1 MTRFIRVAAFASFAF
16 LKAQSQ
22 DVTGIWQ
29 GTLKVATQQLRL
41 ILQISKDD
49 KGVWAAHLQSID
61 QGGFD
66 NYIPVSS
73 MTLQGSNLRL
83 NIEAVRGTY
92 EGKIGAAEDSISG
105 TWSQGLPLPLEFRRP
120 TKETEWRDPSPHT
133 QQFVAVESNV
143 KLEVLDWGG
152 SGRPLVL
159 IPGLGNTAHV
169 FDSFAPKLSAAYH
182 VYGITRRGFG
192 NSGAPAPADRD
203 AYAADRL
210 GDDVL
215 AVIDALKLNRPIL
228 AGHSLGG
235 EELSSVGSRHPERV
249 AGLIYLDAGYW
260 YAYYDKSRGN
270 FLIDLVYLQRAL
282 EQLPGANPETARKI
296 VEELLG
302 TSLPVFEKD
311 LQNLLKRLPA
321 GPGGQQ
327 PAPFTPP
334 ASKAIMRGV
343 RRYTNIPVPVLAI
356 FAMPDT
362 KSQDETE
369 AGAQAKAFEA
379 GVPSSRVVRIPGA
392 DHYVFRSNE
401 ADVLREIN
409 AFVKTLPR

>member
-1 MTRFIRVAAFASFAF
+1 MTRFIRVAALASFA
-16 LKAQSQ
+16 LLHAQSQ
-22 DVTGIWQ
+22 DITGSWQ
-29 GTLKVATQQLRL
+29 GTLKVGVQQLRL
-41 ILQISKDD
+41 ILHVSKDD
-49 KGVWAAHLQSID
+49 KGAWAARLQSID

-66 NYIPVSS
+66 NYIPISAV
-73 MTLQGSNLRL
+73 TLQGADLRL

-92 EGKIGAAEDSISG
+92 EAKVGSARDSING
-105 TWSQGLPLPLEFRRP
+105 TWSQGLPLPLEFRRA

-133 QQFVAVESNV
+133 HQFVAVENNV

-169 FDSFAPKLSAAYH
+169 FDTFAPKLSADYH
-182 VYGITRRGFG
+182 VYGVTRRGFG
-192 NSGAPAPADRD
+192 NSNAPTPADNGT
-203 AYAADRL
+203 YSADRL

-215 AVIDALKLNRPIL
+215 AVVDALKLNRPIL

-235 EELSSVGSRHPERV
+235 EELSSVGSRHPEKV
-249 AGLIYLDAGYW
+249 AGLIYLDAGYF

-270 FLIDLVYLQRAL
+270 FLIDLIYLKRAL
-282 EQLPGANPETARKI
+282 EELPGASPATERKMI
-296 VEELLG
+296 EELLS

-311 LQNLLKRLPA
+311 LQKLLRDLPVET
-321 GPGGQQ
+321 GGQQ
-327 PAPFTPP
+327 PVGFTPP
-334 ASKAIMRGV
+334 ASKAIMGGV
-343 RRYTNIPVPVLAI
+343 RKYTDIPVPILAI
-356 FAMPDT
+356 FASADAEWR
-362 KSQDETE
+362 DESE

-379 GVPSSRVVRIPGA
+379 GIRSSRVVRMPGA
-392 DHYVFRSNE
+392 NHYVFRSNE